1 MDKSSK
7 ILQVGCEFKLYIDN
21 KLIAIFP
28 TEEECV
34 LARAGYHNQYEL
46 KGDEYKD
53 RVVIESFCLPFE
65 AFPVKGMNYEGT
77 KFGT

>member
-1 MDKSSK
+1 M
-7 ILQVGCEFKLYIDN
+7 
-21 KLIAIFP
+21 
-28 TEEECV
+28 

-77 KFGT
+77 KFGI